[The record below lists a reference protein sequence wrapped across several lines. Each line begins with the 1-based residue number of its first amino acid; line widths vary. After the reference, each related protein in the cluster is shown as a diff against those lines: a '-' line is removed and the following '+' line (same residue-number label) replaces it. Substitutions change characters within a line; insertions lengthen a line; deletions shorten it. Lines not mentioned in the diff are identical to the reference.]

1 MSIQGVE
8 KLEGVWAA
16 VLACGDATSDVAKRL
31 MQAGAR
37 GVVMNGATGE
47 YASASVAQVRES
59 LHAVGDAPKILGIGG
74 ANLERSLELVRLG
87 EEAGVVALLAPVPF
101 FFPYSIG
108 DSVAFVEAVSK
119 RTELPIILYNLP
131 QFTTGYPPQAVAEIR
146 KSCANVV
153 GIKDSSGS
161 LELLREL
168 HRGPGEF
175 RRILGNDGAL
185 VEARKDDLLHGL
197 ISGVAGVAPELILK
211 VWEREEGSAAL
222 LQELLDHLSGIPT
235 PWGLK
240 WIAETRGWF
249 LPQYALPMSES
260 RQLEAAA
267 FREWC
272 AGWLKKFL

>member
-1 MSIQGVE
+1 MTIAGVE

-16 VLACGDATSDVAKRL
+16 VLACGDATPEVAKRL

-59 LHAVGDAPKILGIGG
+59 LQAVGDAPKILGIGG
-74 ANLERSLELVRLG
+74 PNLERSLELARLG
-87 EEAGVVALLAPVPF
+87 EEAGAVALLAPVPF

-108 DSVAFVEAVSK
+108 DAVAFVEAVSA
-119 RTELPIILYNLP
+119 TTSLPIVLYNLP
-131 QFTTGYPPQAVAEIR
+131 QFTTGYPPQAVAAIR

-168 HRGPGEF
+168 QRGPGEF

-211 VWEREEGSAAL
+211 VWNREEGSASL

-249 LPQYALPMSES
+249 VPQYALPMSES
-260 RQLEAAA
+260 RQQEAAA